1 MTRRERTE
9 VLVEGDPALRRSLAA
24 TVRERY
30 RTAPVEPPAPGLVM
44 LRLRETAKRSL
55 FFVGEL
61 LVTEAR
67 VEVEGRIGIGI
78 VAGDRPEA
86 AEELALIDGA
96 FRAGVPEVAA
106 WEALLAEEA
115 GLLADRRSQEEAR
128 ILATRV
134 RFETME
140 TGS

>member
-9 VLVEGDPALRRSLAA
+9 VLVEGDPVLRHTLAA

-30 RTAPVEPPAPGLVM
+30 RTVPVEPPAPGLVM
-44 LRLRETAKRSL
+44 LRLRETARRSL
-55 FFVGEL
+55 FFIGEL

-67 VEVEGRIGIGI
+67 VEVEGRIGVGI

-86 AEELALIDGA
+86 AEDLALIDGA

-115 GLLADRRSQEEAR
+115 GRLADRRCQEEAR
-128 ILATRV
+128 LLATRV